1 MNNFQR
7 VLKNTFFLT
16 LSELFLKGIGFL
28 WVIFLAHSL
37 TVDLYGR
44 YSFVNS
50 FIAIFSFLPDLGVG
64 IIVIREIAK
73 NKKHAA
79 NYLGASFI
87 LNGFLAFITFVLM
100 FFIASIFNYPQ
111 ETKMLIVIASCT
123 LLVSTIRSVA
133 IFFFDG
139 VEKMQ
144 YSALFNTLNTMLM
157 MMGGVFGYIISHDLF
172 GVFLGML
179 AGTIVSTILNWS
191 ILLKKFIT
199 PVISINT
206 NLIKHFLQEGLPLGL
221 AAFSSL
227 IYTRI
232 DSIML
237 GQMLD
242 ERSVGIYNSATPFV
256 FSFIQLLNVPFVVAV
271 YPVLS
276 RLTKDRKRFNKAI
289 YKSLLV
295 IAIWSFS
302 VSFLITFFAPFIIP
316 FVFGTKYKEAI
327 PVLQIIIFSVPFAS
341 LSALLYKVLIILKRQ
356 YIYLYIS
363 IAGAILNIILNAIL
377 IPGYYILGASLTS
390 VFTQVVLFIV
400 FGCVVQFFISKS
412 K

>member
-16 LSELFLKGIGFL
+16 FSEFFLRAIGFS

-37 TVDLYGR
+37 PVDLYGR
-44 YSFVNS
+44 YNFVNS
-50 FIAIFSFLPDLGVG
+50 FIAIFSFLPDLGIG
-64 IIVIREIAK
+64 IVVIREIAK
-73 NKKHAA
+73 NKKQAA
-79 NYLGASFI
+79 DYLGTSFI

-100 FFIASIFNYPQ
+100 FFVAFVFNYPP
-111 ETKMLIVIASCT
+111 ETKILISIASLT
-123 LLVSTIRSVA
+123 LLISTIRSVA

-139 VEKMQ
+139 VEKMH
-144 YSALFNTLNTMLM
+144 YSATFNTLNTVIM
-157 MMGGVFGYIISHDLF
+157 MVGGAIGYLILSNLLGVF
-172 GVFLGML
+172 VGML
-179 AGTIVSTILNWS
+179 IGTVISTILNWG

-199 PVISINT
+199 PVISINIH
-206 NLIKHFLQEGLPLGL
+206 LIKHLFSEGLPLGL
-221 AAFSSL
+221 AAFASL

-276 RLTKDRKRFNKAI
+276 RLVQERKRFNRAI
-289 YKSLLV
+289 YKSLFV
-295 IAIWSFS
+295 IVAWSFP
-302 VSFLITFFAPFIIP
+302 VSIFIAFFAPFIIP
-316 FVFGTKYKEAI
+316 FVFGAKYKEAI

-341 LSALLYKVLIILKRQ
+341 LSAFLYKVLIVLKKQ
-356 YIYLYIS
+356 YVYLYVS
-363 IAGAILNIILNAIL
+363 ILGAVVNIVSNIFM
-377 IPGYYILGASLTS
+377 IPKFYILGASFSLVLTQIFLLVNYAFWVKS
-390 VFTQVVLFIV
+390 YL
-400 FGCVVQFFISKS
+400 SKL